1 MFLLKDIYLLTTVPK
16 RVPAEEEEEED
27 AKGGG
32 LILLKR
38 IVGMYRQ

>member
-16 RVPAEEEEEED
+16 RVPAEEEED
-27 AKGGG
+27 AGGGG

>member
-16 RVPAEEEEEED
+16 RVPTEEEED
-27 AKGGG
+27 AGGGG